1 MQLNVLV
8 PEAPSERGLW
18 WQDEDILNKDAP
30 KETLTEK
37 AEYNKNGHRNQGRAK
52 VQEQQSSWRAG
63 VWLLLALCLSNGGLW

>member
-1 MQLNVLV
+1 MLV
-8 PEAPSERGLW
+8 PEAPSERGFW

-52 VQEQQSSWRAG
+52 VQEQQSS
-63 VWLLLALCLSNGGLW
+63 